1 MRPDR
6 GQEGSS
12 GGASV
17 VRPTCSE
24 PHHCSSTSSI
34 LTCSGRGGG
43 SGSSGN
49 NRGRAVFPP
58 VSYLEQ
64 LVRFQ
69 LLGAE
74 DDAVRVAP
82 DPAGL
87 AAVAQQHHVFAVFA
101 VEPMGDARNYK
112 DRTKEFLTTMKGGA
126 SNAAL
131 RKTAH
136 LATGSENSSR

>member
-34 LTCSGRGGG
+34 LTCGGTEAEDQG
-43 SGSSGN
+43 G
-49 NRGRAVFPP
+49 AEITTAAPF
-58 VSYLEQ
+58 SYLKQ
-64 LVRFQ
+64 LVRFK

-82 DPAGL
+82 HPAGL
-87 AAVAQQHHVFAVFA
+87 AAIAQQHHVFAVFA

-112 DRTKEFLTTMKGGA
+112 QKKAEFLTTMKSGA
-126 SNAAL
+126 SNATL

-136 LATGSENSSR
+136 LATGLENSSR